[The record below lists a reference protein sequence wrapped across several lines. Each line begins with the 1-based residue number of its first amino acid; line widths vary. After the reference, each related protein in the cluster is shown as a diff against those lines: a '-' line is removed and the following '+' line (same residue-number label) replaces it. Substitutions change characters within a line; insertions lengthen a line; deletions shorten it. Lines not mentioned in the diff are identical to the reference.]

1 MKYKMND
8 TERAALAELKNAVEV
23 FNAAIAAFDAAVPQ
37 CGYGGGGWAEHNWD
51 VIWEIEAE
59 ADVDGDDEDD
69 EE

>member
-1 MKYKMND
+1 MKYKMTD

-37 CGYGGGGWAEHNWD
+37 CGYGGDGWAEHNWD
-51 VIWEIEAE
+51 VIAEIEAE
-59 ADVDGDDEDD
+59 GDGDDEDD

>member
-37 CGYGGGGWAEHNWD
+37 CGYGGDGWIEHNWD
-51 VIWEIEAE
+51 VIYEIEAE
-59 ADVDGDDEDD
+59 GDVDGDEDD

>member
-8 TERAALAELKNAVEV
+8 AERAALAELKNAVEV

-37 CGYGGGGWAEHNWD
+37 CGYGGDGWIEHNWD
-51 VIWEIEAE
+51 VIYEIEAE
-59 ADVDGDDEDD
+59 GDVDGDEDD